1 MERKLYRYRS
11 FKDDWKEE
19 AFDGIVEPSSP
30 LYFNDPY
37 DCGFCFQEDIL
48 SELLGKEDYIKAL
61 EKYIPLK
68 REDYDLILSSTDIES
83 AVQIVFQN
91 HGKKFPDSFFKSL
104 RNDAS
109 ECMDELKD
117 AVRVVCLSET
127 YDSMLMWSHYARNH
141 TGYCIEYEFNKDDMY
156 YSSLHQVR
164 YTKDRFNISK
174 KDILEGRKDII
185 DKTVCSKADVWSYE
199 KEWRIVTENY
209 IKTRPS
215 KVDPKTRCVL
225 YLKDNI
231 KAFYLGA
238 KINEKEKSEIIEFA
252 KKIIELFIR

>member
-1 MERKLYRYRS
+1 MI
-11 FKDDWKEE
+11 F
-19 AFDGIVEPSSP
+19 IVSQKNLP
-30 LYFNDPY
+30 NI
-37 DCGFCFQEDIL
+37 IL
-48 SELLGKEDYIKAL
+48 
-61 EKYIPLK
+61 
-68 REDYDLILSSTDIES
+68 
-83 AVQIVFQN
+83 Q
-91 HGKKFPDSFFKSL
+91 KKF
-104 RNDAS
+104 
-109 ECMDELKD
+109 
-117 AVRVVCLSET
+117 
-127 YDSMLMWSHYARNH
+127 H
-141 TGYCIEYEFNKDDMY
+141 TLAICQGTRILPFT

-252 KKIIELFIR
+252 KKNNRIVYQMILSANTYELRAERIDNV